1 MEDITNRFQSPLTKI
16 FSCLEAFWPENHT
29 KDVVSSSC
37 VKCQYAKERDN
48 SIKKRYGAVKEREN
62 DHGVA
67 LQGNPM

>member
-1 MEDITNRFQSPLTKI
+1 ML
-16 FSCLEAFWPENHT
+16 
-29 KDVVSSSC
+29 SSSC
-37 VKCQYAKERDN
+37 VKCQYAKERDD